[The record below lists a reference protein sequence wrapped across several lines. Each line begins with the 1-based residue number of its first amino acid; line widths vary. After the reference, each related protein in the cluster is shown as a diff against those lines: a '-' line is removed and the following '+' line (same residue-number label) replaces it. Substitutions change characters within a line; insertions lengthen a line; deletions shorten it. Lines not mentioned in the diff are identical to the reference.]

1 MFEIHCFLQIM
12 LMQANFGNL
21 QGVFPVPICKILTCT
36 LDKKFPGTETHFETW
51 DIFWADKGRK
61 GNGVETRTFNSCY
74 GGNST
79 SSSRVSRKGIRASL
93 VFFAERHEQ
102 LHQLIYVL
110 SKYIYNL
117 QSGTKVLGALL

>member
-1 MFEIHCFLQIM
+1 MLNATKSSKRITNVESMFEIHCFLQIM

-61 GNGVETRTFNSCY
+61 GNGVETRTFNSFY

-93 VFFAERHEQ
+93 VFS
-102 LHQLIYVL
+102 LKGMSNCI
-110 SKYIYNL
+110 N
-117 QSGTKVLGALL
+117 